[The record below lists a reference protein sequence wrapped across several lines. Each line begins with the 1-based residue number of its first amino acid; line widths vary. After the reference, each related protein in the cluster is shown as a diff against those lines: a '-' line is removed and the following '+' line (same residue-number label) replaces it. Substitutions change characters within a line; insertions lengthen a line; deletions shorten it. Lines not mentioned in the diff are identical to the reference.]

1 MSRKQSLP
9 KQSYLGLIC
18 VCNTHSR
25 VCTCGHFSWDQA
37 LRLSRDHCKSFLL
50 SHLDCLRFYDFDRAG
65 LKLKLL
71 ALNIPERAGKD
82 FYVCFRICLNFFLH
96 LSEPLHCIHTRSP
109 TLCKS
114 MDWMQGLVHAGQA
127 LCHWAHSCPVF
138 PWCLKLWCVMVFP
151 TCSNIILTLAE

>member
-37 LRLSRDHCKSFLL
+37 LRLSRDRCRSFLL
-50 SHLDCLRFYDFDRAG
+50 SHLDSLSFYDFDPAG

-82 FYVCFRICLNFFLH
+82 FYVCFRNCLNFFLH
-96 LSEPLHCIHTRSP
+96 PLSLSIVSTP
-109 TLCKS
+109 TPTPASVNLWIECR
-114 MDWMQGLVHAGQA
+114 A
-127 LCHWAHSCPVF
+127 LCMLDKRSV
-138 PWCLKLWCVMVFP
+138 
-151 TCSNIILTLAE
+151 TELTLALSLCGVLNCGVPWCFPPAPILF